1 MIFVSRSKDIK
12 FTKVELKVQTV
23 AQHKQIFICFLFVY
37 LFIIYIYFFWG
48 VGWGGGGVGNRLQ
61 CVFSINY

>member
-37 LFIIYIYFFWG
+37 LFIIYIYIFFG
-48 VGWGGGGVGNRLQ
+48 GWGGAVGG
-61 CVFSINY
+61 

>member
-23 AQHKQIFICFLFVY
+23 AQHKQIFICFLFIY
-37 LFIIYIYFFWG
+37 LLYIYIFFWG
-48 VGWGGGGVGNRLQ
+48 GWGGAVGG
-61 CVFSINY
+61 